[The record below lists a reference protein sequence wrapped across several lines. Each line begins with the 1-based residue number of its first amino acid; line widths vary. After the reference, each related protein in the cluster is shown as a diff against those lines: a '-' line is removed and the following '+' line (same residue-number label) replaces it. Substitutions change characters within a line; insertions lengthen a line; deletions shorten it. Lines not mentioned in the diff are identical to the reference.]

1 MRLVPSQLVEHR
13 VAGAR
18 HDERAGYSEMSR
30 RTAAVALCALFLA
43 GGAVPAGASPVMS
56 RTRDKTILVAGVLSA
71 KDVPAGWLSRTV
83 SSGSQFRGFRGISV
97 CKQIV
102 SVDAAATAGSHAVS
116 RAFSNPAVPSREATV
131 TDEVYAFKNVAAAGR
146 YLAAFQAPGAQTCL
160 QTGLTQQTGAQVG
173 VAAAPSHVAGVG
185 DDNAGFDTVLS
196 TTDQQGKPFTAVL
209 DFVLVRSG
217 RAVVDLAFTN
227 PGTSPLPQE
236 QAILAAV
243 VTRLESVRP

>member
-1 MRLVPSQLVEHR
+1 
-13 VAGAR
+13 
-18 HDERAGYSEMSR
+18 
-30 RTAAVALCALFLA
+30 
-43 GGAVPAGASPVMS
+43 MS

-196 TTDQQGKPFTAVL
+196 TTISRAS
-209 DFVLVRSG
+209 RSPRSWTSCWSAPAGPWSISRSRTPAPARYPGAGDPRRG
-217 RAVVDLAFTN
+217 RHPARVGPPLTVSASVGWTGAEVS
-227 PGTSPLPQE
+227 PGEPTRRRRSS
-236 QAILAAV
+236 AA
-243 VTRLESVRP
+243 TLRRRCRPRGDPPG